1 MEIARLSS
9 PPMGP
14 PARRSAGPV
23 RESRPS
29 FLRAGFDDL
38 FLRAQR
44 GVDRLVRRLRLG
56 PPPVPGR
63 RRLLVVQIDG
73 LSRAVLEDAVARGYM
88 PFLRRLLDGGHYR
101 LTPMT
106 VGLPTS
112 TPAFQMAAMYG
123 VQPDIPGFHYHDKRR
138 RTDIHFPRAGHA
150 AFVEAD
156 QAGDRAGILDGGS
169 VYGCVFTGGAVHDL
183 FSFSRLTRP
192 RLAGL
197 LHFASAFVVIGWV
210 AAKCAVLTIQAVVR
224 AAGAALR
231 HPRRRRE
238 WAWLRKKITVS
249 VWTREW
255 FTFAVA
261 RDLYDGVPAIYV
273 NFLDH
278 DEVAHASGPR
288 SRKALGALRAVDRSL
303 RQIHRVLRRVP
314 GYRYD
319 LHVLS
324 DHGQASCAAFGLQTG
339 RRFEEV
345 VLDQMVIDRVSDR
358 GHPGATGPRADRDDR
373 RPEARKG
380 AGPPSGPGVS
390 GSPGVDPGFEPYL
403 DVREACQADGVRVVS
418 AGPNAFVYFLDAP
431 GPLQLEEIEA
441 RRPGLASTLSRDP
454 AVGFVL
460 ARSAGG
466 PVCFW
471 RGQAYRIGEPG
482 GPFATR
488 DDREMVFR
496 ELARLMAMP
505 SAGDLV
511 VYGIGAACGDVSYIN
526 ERGAHGGPSP
536 EELHTFVIRPAALPW
551 PEHVDHPLAL
561 YELFMRYRTGPD
573 VSAGAEAV
581 RRRPTTRRLAR
592 HPVVA
597 AT

>member
-1 MEIARLSS
+1 M
-9 PPMGP
+9 
-14 PARRSAGPV
+14 
-23 RESRPS
+23 
-29 FLRAGFDDL
+29 
-38 FLRAQR
+38 
-44 GVDRLVRRLRLG
+44 DRLVRRLRLG

-73 LSRAVLEDAVARGYM
+73 LSRAVLEDALARGYM
-88 PFLRRLLDGGHYR
+88 PFLQRLLDGGHYR

-150 AFVEAD
+150 AFVEDD
-156 QAGDRAGILDGGS
+156 QAGDRPGILEGGS

-197 LHFASAFVVIGWV
+197 LHFGSAFVVIGWV
-210 AAKCAVLTIQAVVR
+210 AAKCAALTIQAVVR

-231 HPRRRRE
+231 HPRRR
-238 WAWLRKKITVS
+238 WGGAWLWKKITVS

-261 RDLYDGVPAIYV
+261 RDLYHGVPAIYV

-278 DEVAHASGPR
+278 DEVAHATGPR
-288 SRKALGALRAVDRSL
+288 SRKALAALRAIDRSL

-314 GYRYD
+314 GHRYD

-324 DHGQASCAAFGLQTG
+324 DHGQASCAAFGLLTG
-339 RRFEEV
+339 RRFEQV
-345 VLDQMVIDRVSDR
+345 VLDQLIPDQVSDG
-358 GHPGATGPRADRDDR
+358 GHPGGTRPRAEDDGR
-373 RPEARKG
+373 RPEARAE
-380 AGPPSGPGVS
+380 AGPASDPRVSRGPRATL
-390 GSPGVDPGFEPYL
+390 GFEPYL

-441 RRPGLASTLSRDP
+441 RRPGLASALSGNP

-471 RGQAYRIGEPG
+471 RGQAYRIGEAG
-482 GPFATR
+482 GPFAAR
-488 DDREMVFR
+488 DDRDLVFR

-511 VYGIGAACGDVSYIN
+511 VYGIGAARGNVSYIN
-526 ERGAHGGPSP
+526 ELGAHGGPSP
-536 EELHTFVIRPAALPW
+536 EELHTFVIRPAALRW
-551 PEHVDHPLAL
+551 PERVDHPLAL
-561 YELFMRYRTGPD
+561 YELFMRYRIGPD
-573 VSAGAEAV
+573 VSGEAEAI
-581 RRRPTTRRLAR
+581 RRRPATRQLAR
-592 HPVVA
+592 HAVA
-597 AT
+597 AAT